1 MSRSVSHA
9 LLLLTA
15 FIWGITFVFQT
26 TGMET
31 LGPFGFSAF
40 RFLIGS
46 IAILPIAIWEYQRV
60 NLWALSVKSS
70 PEIIE
75 KDRNFILWGSVFL
88 GVIMFTGSALQQ
100 VSLGIT
106 SVANTAFLTTLY
118 VPLVPIFG
126 FVLFQKNIGKWRW
139 LAVGIFVIGSWM
151 MSGVSPKEAV
161 IGDIMVIIGAI
172 FWALHIMLVGWL
184 AQRTNAPFQLAFV
197 QTVITAILSFIIL
210 FIYETFTMADVIAVL
225 PELLFAGVMSTGLG
239 FTLQLVAQQH
249 CSNAA
254 AAILLSLEGVIAAF
268 AGWILL
274 DQAMV
279 AIAIVGAALIFIA
292 VLVVELT
299 PEGPQHQSVGQ

>member
-1 MSRSVSHA
+1 
-9 LLLLTA
+9 
-15 FIWGITFVFQT
+15 
-26 TGMET
+26 
-31 LGPFGFSAF
+31 
-40 RFLIGS
+40 
-46 IAILPIAIWEYQRV
+46 
-60 NLWALSVKSS
+60 
-70 PEIIE
+70 
-75 KDRNFILWGSVFL
+75 
-88 GVIMFTGSALQQ
+88 
-100 VSLGIT
+100 
-106 SVANTAFLTTLY
+106 
-118 VPLVPIFG
+118 
-126 FVLFQKNIGKWRW
+126 
-139 LAVGIFVIGSWM
+139 
-151 MSGVSPKEAV
+151 
-161 IGDIMVIIGAI
+161 MVIIGAI

-197 QTVITAILSFIIL
+197 QTVITAVLSFIVL

-225 PELLFAGVMSTGLG
+225 PELLFAGVMSIGLG